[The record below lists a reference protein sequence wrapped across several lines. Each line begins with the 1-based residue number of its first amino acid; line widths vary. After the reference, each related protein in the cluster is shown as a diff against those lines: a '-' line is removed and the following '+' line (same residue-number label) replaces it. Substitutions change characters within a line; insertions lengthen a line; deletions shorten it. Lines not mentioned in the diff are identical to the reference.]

1 MKNMMAEFKNSI
13 ERLED
18 KVKQIP
24 QREKKKTKKW
34 KTGDKI

>member
-24 QREKKKTKKW
+24 QREKK
-34 KTGDKI
+34 DKEVENRR